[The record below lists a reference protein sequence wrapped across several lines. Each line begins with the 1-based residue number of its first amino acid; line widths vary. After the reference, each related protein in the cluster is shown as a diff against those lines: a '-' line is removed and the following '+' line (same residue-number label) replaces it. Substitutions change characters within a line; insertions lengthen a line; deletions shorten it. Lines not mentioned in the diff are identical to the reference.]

1 MPKVNEDYPGKELT
15 DEQLKAQVINQ
26 SFVDNKTE
34 SNNKP
39 TEKSAKYPTEIIN
52 LPSQGLLYPED
63 NPLSS
68 GKIEMK
74 YMTAK
79 EEDILTSQ
87 NLIKKG
93 LVIDQLLRSLIVSPI
108 NYNDLLVGDKNAIM
122 VAARVLGY
130 GGEYPVE
137 ITCPECGTKSKIEVN
152 LTELKDKPIDPKN
165 YTKGQNRFTTVLP
178 ASKRTIE
185 WKLLTHSDEAKVAE
199 MTKSIKKRSL
209 VKTVDPQMSTRF
221 KNMIL
226 SVDNDETQATIN
238 KFVDQEFLSRDT
250 MFLRKEIEKLS
261 PDIDMT
267 FDFECPECGHEVPN
281 QQIPMNV
288 QFFWPRG

>member
-15 DEQLKAQVINQ
+15 DDQLKQQVINQ
-26 SFVDNKTE
+26 SYVDSKDA
-34 SNNKP
+34 KP
-39 TEKSAKYPTEIIN
+39 TTEKSNHKFPTEFVE
-52 LPSQGLLYPED
+52 LPSKGWLYPED

-68 GKIEMK
+68 GKVEMK

-108 NYNDLLVGDKNAIM
+108 NYNHLLVGDKNAIM
-122 VAARVLGY
+122 VAARILGY
-130 GGEYPVE
+130 GADYPVE
-137 ITCPECGTKSKIEVN
+137 VQCPECGTKNKVEIN
-152 LTELKDKPIDPKN
+152 LSELQEKPIDEAN
-165 YTKGQNRFTTVLP
+165 YTKGENRFELVLP

-185 WKLLTHSDEAKVAE
+185 WKLLTHSDEQKVAE
-199 MTKSIKKRSL
+199 MTKSLKKRSL
-209 VKTVDPQMSTRF
+209 TKTVDPQMSTRF

-226 SVDNDETQATIN
+226 SIDGDETQATIN
-238 KFVDQEFLSRDT
+238 KFVDTEFLSRDT
-250 MFLRKEIEKLS
+250 MALRKEVEKLS

-267 FDFECPECGHEVPN
+267 FHFECTECGHE
-281 QQIPMNV
+281 QAEMQIPMNV
-288 QFFWPRG
+288 QFFWPRV